1 MRYQTAPHPGG
12 IHDCYNIQHQ
22 KNLVNNFSGVFFK
35 FFSFFFIAKSKFA
48 TTSVKSLA
56 FLPFIIYAEGAK
68 VKYKYEFDQLII
80 ELYGDVDEHYVKKI
94 RDDIDFLISRQGIS
108 SVVFDFKNVSFV
120 DSTGLGLI
128 FGRYKKLLARKVE
141 LLLRNVPSH
150 VDRVFRT
157 SGVYSVCPKI

>member
-1 MRYQTAPHPGG
+1 M
-12 IHDCYNIQHQ
+12 
-22 KNLVNNFSGVFFK
+22 
-35 FFSFFFIAKSKFA
+35 
-48 TTSVKSLA
+48 
-56 FLPFIIYAEGAK
+56 
-68 VKYKYEFDQLII
+68 KYKYEFDQLII

-150 VDRVFRT
+150 VDRVFRA